1 MANWE
6 SASLPFSS
14 GWSSQFRRSPS
25 PEQVRVRKKLLH
37 AIFLWKFSRGPDNTR
52 LDMSQSI
59 GIGLAGFG
67 TVGAGVYKNL
77 VANGDLLAQRLGA
90 RFEVLRIAVRDL
102 QKPRE
107 VAAPVELF
115 TSNAADLIADPN
127 IRIVVEL
134 MGGIETP
141 LAFIKNAIKAGKTVV
156 TGNKALLAEH
166 GQEIFHLAR
175 ERRVPV
181 FYEAAVAGGIPII
194 KVVRESFISN
204 RFESIHGIL
213 NGTSNYILTR
223 MTDTGMDFAP
233 ALAEAQQLG
242 YAEADPTLD
251 INGWDAA
258 HKAIILASLAYGFW
272 LDPSRIFVSGIDQVT
287 ASDIRFADELGYR
300 IKLLATIR
308 AAVGNA
314 IEVRVSPTLIPK
326 SHVLA
331 SVNGVFNA
339 IAVRGDI
346 VGEALFYGRGAGQ
359 DPTASSVLADLA
371 EASVGLES
379 SRFCYGFTSHDLYG
393 KCQPVEQ
400 AVSRYYLRLSVDD
413 RPGVLAQI
421 AGALG
426 ESEIGIL
433 SVIQPESHWGG
444 SAMLVLMI
452 HDAPFGAMRSAT
464 EKIASLACVKDTPAL
479 LHVESFT

>member
-1 MANWE
+1 
-6 SASLPFSS
+6 
-14 GWSSQFRRSPS
+14 
-25 PEQVRVRKKLLH
+25 
-37 AIFLWKFSRGPDNTR
+37 
-52 LDMSQSI
+52 MSQPI

-77 VANGDLLAQRLGA
+77 MANGNLIAQRLGA
-90 RFEVLRIAVRDL
+90 RFEILRIAVRDL
-102 QKPRE
+102 KKPRAIA
-107 VAAPVELF
+107 VPAGLF
-115 TSNAADLIADPN
+115 TANADDLISDPN

-141 LAFIKNAIKAGKTVV
+141 LAFVKKAINAGKTVV

-175 ERRVPV
+175 ERKVPV

-194 KVVRESFISN
+194 KVLRESFVGN

-242 YAEADPTLD
+242 YAEADPSLD

-272 LDPSRIFVSGIDQVT
+272 LDPTKIFVSGIDQLT

-300 IKLLATIR
+300 IKLLATIK
-308 AAVGNA
+308 AAAGNA
-314 IEVRVSPTLIPK
+314 IEVRVCPTLIPK

-331 SVNGVFNA
+331 SVNGVYNA

-346 VGEALFYGRGAGQ
+346 VGETLFYGRGAGQ
-359 DPTASSVLADLA
+359 DPTSSSVLGDLA
-371 EASVGLES
+371 EASIGLES

-393 KCQPVEQ
+393 KCQP
-400 AVSRYYLRLSVDD
+400 AGDAISKYYLRLSVED

-426 ESEIGIL
+426 EAGIGIL
-433 SVIQPESHWGG
+433 SVIQPESHREG
-444 SAMLVLMI
+444 SAVLVLMI
-452 HDAPFGAMRSAT
+452 HDASFGAMRAAV

-479 LHVESFT
+479 LHVESFS